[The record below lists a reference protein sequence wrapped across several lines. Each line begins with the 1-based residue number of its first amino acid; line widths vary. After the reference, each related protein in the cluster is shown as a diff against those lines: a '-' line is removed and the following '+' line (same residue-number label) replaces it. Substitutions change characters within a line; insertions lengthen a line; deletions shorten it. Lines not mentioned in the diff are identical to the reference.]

1 MQDQRRRGKKGMW
14 VDVQRKLRAKRPGI
28 RWSDN
33 GREKNTSLLKFH
45 VKSRLS
51 DERSILI
58 D

>member
-1 MQDQRRRGKKGMW
+1 MW
-14 VDVQRKLRAKRPGI
+14 VDVQRELRAKRPGI

-33 GREKNTSLLKFH
+33 GREKNTSLLKVH

-51 DERSILI
+51 EERSILI